1 MAVLPK
7 AVERVNLYL
16 VNLGC
21 CWWWFPFYFAS
32 DNELVNSATLLLKMF
47 ATRRWRP
54 RKIEVNFESF
64 AAEESSVL
72 TQFVGTKTGKSL
84 PSW

>member
-1 MAVLPK
+1 VVSL
-7 AVERVNLYL
+7 L
-16 VNLGC
+16 
-21 CWWWFPFYFAS
+21 AS

-72 TQFVGTKTGKSL
+72 TQFVSEFIGTKAGKSL